1 MNLFRRKAASS
12 HQNTSSQT
20 AETIKK
26 LRDQLET
33 LEKREHHISTKI
45 SLQFQDAKKKSAAKD
60 KRGAIFALKR
70 KKMYE
75 NEIEKLQVCLHS
87 NYPILNH

>member
-1 MNLFRRKAASS
+1 MTKSGGAHPAPTHAPVKKTSTRGRGAA
-12 HQNTSSQT
+12 
-20 AETIKK
+20 
-26 LRDQLET
+26 
-33 LEKREHHISTKI
+33 
-45 SLQFQDAKKKSAAKD
+45 AKKKAAAKD

-87 NYPILNH
+87 EYLILIH